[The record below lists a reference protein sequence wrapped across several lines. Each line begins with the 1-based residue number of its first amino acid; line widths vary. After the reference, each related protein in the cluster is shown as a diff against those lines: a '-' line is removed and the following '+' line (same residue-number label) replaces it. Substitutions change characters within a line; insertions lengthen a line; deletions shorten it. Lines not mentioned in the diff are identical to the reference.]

1 MNDKIHCNSKRLV
14 SVLDPTDEYDAVN
27 KKYVDNQNSQKTI
40 TSNLDMKTFEI
51 INLSPGT
58 DPRSAVTKDQLDM
71 AIQETL
77 IPGGKRYLEYS
88 YIISNF
94 KPGFWI
100 SSHFNNGLIIK
111 SSNDPRDQT
120 VIENLV
126 NKTITTSGD
135 KEQTIS
141 NGVYGIRLKGTN
153 RIVSS
158 ETYTTKFTFFFV
170 ISADSNSSGR
180 LITSDEGNDL
190 FGYWTQYLG
199 SFWMDGNINLNGY
212 KSNDGNIEFL
222 ICRND
227 NDVKSAW
234 YYHKTEKKLKKY
246 VINSTAGSNTWG
258 KMVIG
263 KPVVTE

>member
-1 MNDKIHCNSKRLV
+1 
-14 SVLDPTDEYDAVN
+14 
-27 KKYVDNQNSQKTI
+27 
-40 TSNLDMKTFEI
+40 MKTFEI

-58 DPRSAVTKDQLDM
+58 DSRSVVTKDQLDM

-94 KPGFWI
+94 KHGFWI
-100 SSHFNNGLIIK
+100 SSHFNNGLAIK

-120 VIENLV
+120 VMENLV
-126 NKTITTSGD
+126 NKSITTNGD
-135 KEQTIS
+135 IEQTIS

-170 ISADSNSSGR
+170 ISADSDSSGR
-180 LITSDEGNDL
+180 LTTSDEGNIL
-190 FGYWTQYLG
+190 FGYWTHKLG

-212 KSNDGNIEFL
+212 KSNHGNIEFL

-227 NDVKSAW
+227 IGVKSAW
-234 YYHKTEKKLKKY
+234 IYDNLKNMLL
-246 VINSTAGSNTWG
+246 IQPQEQILGG
-258 KMVIG
+258 KWLLVNQL
-263 KPVVTE
+263 

>member
-1 MNDKIHCNSKRLV
+1 M
-14 SVLDPTDEYDAVN
+14 DPVDNEDAVN
-27 KKYVDNQNSQKTI
+27 KKYVDRLIADQNGQKII

-58 DPRSAVTKDQLDM
+58 DPKSAVTKDQLDM
-71 AIQETL
+71 AIQETI

-100 SSHFNNGLIIK
+100 SSHFNNGLVIK
-111 SSNDPRDQT
+111 SSNDLIDQT

-141 NGVYGIRLKGTN
+141 NGVYGIRLKGTD

-170 ISADSNSSGR
+170 ISADQNIYPDQKNNLKNML
-180 LITSDEGNDL
+180 LIQPQD
-190 FGYWTQYLG
+190 Q
-199 SFWMDGNINLNGY
+199 I
-212 KSNDGNIEFL
+212 
-222 ICRND
+222 
-227 NDVKSAW
+227 
-234 YYHKTEKKLKKY
+234 
-246 VINSTAGSNTWG
+246 
-258 KMVIG
+258 
-263 KPVVTE
+263 

>member
-1 MNDKIHCNSKRLV
+1 MNNNKKQSIYQNSDDIVFETDDKFIVKNNSNNTLKFYIDEDKIHCNSKRLV
-14 SVLDPTDEYDAVN
+14 SVLDPTDKNDAVN
-27 KKYVDNQNSQKTI
+27 KKYIDKRIADQNSQKTI
-40 TSNLDMKTFEI
+40 TSSLDMKTFEI

-58 DPRSAVTKDQLDM
+58 YPRSAVTKDQLDM

-100 SSHFNNGLIIK
+100 SSHFNNGLVIK
-111 SSNDPRDQT
+111 SSNDPIDQT
-120 VIENLV
+120 VKENLV

-158 ETYTTKFTFFFV
+158 KTYTNKFTFFFV
-170 ISADSNSSGR
+170 ISADR
-180 LITSDEGNDL
+180 
-190 FGYWTQYLG
+190 
-199 SFWMDGNINLNGY
+199 
-212 KSNDGNIEFL
+212 
-222 ICRND
+222 
-227 NDVKSAW
+227 
-234 YYHKTEKKLKKY
+234 
-246 VINSTAGSNTWG
+246 
-258 KMVIG
+258 
-263 KPVVTE
+263 

>member
-1 MNDKIHCNSKRLV
+1 MMTIDEDKIVCNSKRLA
-14 SVLDPTDEYDAVN
+14 SVLDPVDNEDAVN
-27 KKYVDNQNSQKTI
+27 KKYIDNLNSQKTI

-100 SSHFNNGLIIK
+100 SSYFNNGLVIK
-111 SSNDPRDQT
+111 SSNDPIDRT

-126 NKTITTSGD
+126 NKTITKSGD

-170 ISADSNSSGR
+170 ISADNDSSKR

-190 FGYWTQYLG
+190 LMET
-199 SFWMDGNINLNGY
+199 LN
-212 KSNDGNIEFL
+212 F
-222 ICRND
+222 
-227 NDVKSAW
+227 
-234 YYHKTEKKLKKY
+234 
-246 VINSTAGSNTWG
+246 
-258 KMVIG
+258 
-263 KPVVTE
+263 